1 MNDKIR
7 KLADEKSELVQ
18 THSLKL
24 KELSIEKNCLEQDL
38 LKKSDLVYETNNKLQ
53 YQTNL

>member
-1 MNDKIR
+1 MIKEQENDMTEI
-7 KLADEKSELVQ
+7 VQ
-18 THSLKL
+18 SQSLKL

>member
-1 MNDKIR
+1 MTDI
-7 KLADEKSELVQ
+7 VQ
-18 THSLKL
+18 SQSLKL